1 MQIKSLPPEERPQEK
16 MMYYGKGALS
26 TAELIALLIR
36 TGSREKSAVQ
46 LAEDIIS
53 FSAESSGD
61 LYNVEPSELMSIDG
75 VGKTKACAVVA
86 AMELMRRSREEIGKS
101 RDSACNPREV
111 YHLLRETLRYEKREH
126 LIELIINNRCQV
138 ESRLTISIGALD
150 STALNPREVL
160 NPAIRR
166 SAAGIIL
173 VHNHPSGSPDPS
185 AEDIAGT
192 ARIKTAAELVG
203 IRLLDHIIIA
213 ESGYFSMKEQGYL
226 EDSGEE

>member
-1 MQIKSLPPEERPQEK
+1 M
-16 MMYYGKGALS
+16 
-26 TAELIALLIR
+26 
-36 TGSREKSAVQ
+36 
-46 LAEDIIS
+46 
-53 FSAESSGD
+53 
-61 LYNVEPSELMSIDG
+61 
-75 VGKTKACAVVA
+75 
-86 AMELMRRSREEIGKS
+86 
-101 RDSACNPREV
+101 
-111 YHLLRETLRYEKREH
+111 
-126 LIELIINNRCQV
+126 

-226 EDSGEE
+226 EDSGEG